1 MLEGFFFCLF
11 CYFCFSNTSVSS
23 AEWNREAEREPKSS
37 SAATLHKF
45 WQNWSY
51 QQLSLAQNGRLLFS
65 GVQQTCVNLVG
76 KVILLLGSKRHGVPW
91 VNMSCYAIC
100 NRGCWGHQPR
110 TMGEGALWSHILS
123 RREKKQLKEFG
134 SCYMIHLHRQIMI
147 WSIGMLV
154 RSDPR

>member
-1 MLEGFFFCLF
+1 MLEGFFFLLVLLF
-11 CYFCFSNTSVSS
+11 LFFKHQCVICWVEQGGRKGVRKFQCCY
-23 AEWNREAEREPKSS
+23 
-37 SAATLHKF
+37 LHKF

-91 VNMSCYAIC
+91 VNTSCYAIC

-154 RSDPR
+154 RLDPR